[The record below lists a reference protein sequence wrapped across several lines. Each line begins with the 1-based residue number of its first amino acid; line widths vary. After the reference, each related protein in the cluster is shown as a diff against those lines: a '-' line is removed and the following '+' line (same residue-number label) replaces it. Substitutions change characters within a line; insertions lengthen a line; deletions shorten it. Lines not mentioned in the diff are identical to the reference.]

1 MDLFKRL
8 EHKPRAAAKPPGKT
22 KNIIKSEEE
31 RKEKTMKTA
40 REFELTS
47 LHAKMEIISKNNI
60 MLSAKIRYND
70 EIIHINYYFDLPT
83 YQGNEPIQVTDKL
96 QIAEWYYLDNY
107 QTVHDELTK
116 IFEQIA

>member
-1 MDLFKRL
+1 
-8 EHKPRAAAKPPGKT
+8 
-22 KNIIKSEEE
+22 
-31 RKEKTMKTA
+31 MKT
-40 REFELTS
+40 REFEVKS
-47 LHAKMEIISKNNI
+47 LRTKMEIISKNNI

-70 EIIHINYYFDLPT
+70 EIIHINYYFDLPE
-83 YQGNEPIQVTDKL
+83 YQGNEPVQITDKL